1 PLLRGLGE
9 PVGHVGVLGTHMFW
23 YPQHGSHVALNFH
36 STREMTRS
44 FGCQIRIARLLAR
57 AAR

>member
-1 PLLRGLGE
+1 
-9 PVGHVGVLGTHMFW
+9 VGVLGTHMFW
-23 YPQHGSHVALNFH
+23 YPQHGSHVVLNFH

-44 FGCQIRIARLLAR
+44 FRCHIRIAQLLAR